1 VLHPNDAI
9 DTVPLARRLLRD
21 DADDCRLGTLAQR
34 FQFDCQPTHRALA
47 DAQATVELLH
57 LLIERATH
65 YGAFDLDDLMRLP
78 GLMRHP
84 LRAKLATTAH
94 LPRAPGVAQLLDRN
108 GRSMHV
114 VVADDL
120 RHAVRRLFDR
130 DDVHSEPP
138 PTAVLRHLHR
148 VVSVQTRS
156 AVVSHVIA
164 LRWSA
169 TVPLHRGTAET
180 AYLQHSAGSGRV
192 RVVADRLAPD
202 LIAGPMPRPRA
213 RQVVSLL
220 ASGRLEDT
228 EWFVAALSTNA
239 VVASRADAD
248 ADADQTALADV
259 VRCQQALSG
268 ALAFIGIV
276 LVDGAT
282 VAVHDGRIRDVEI
295 DGRSV
300 AGDLPAVA
308 DDHLDC
314 LPSAAHAAEAMFVAA
329 LLAGAQPGCEILD
342 T

>member
-1 VLHPNDAI
+1 
-9 DTVPLARRLLRD
+9 
-21 DADDCRLGTLAQR
+21 
-34 FQFDCQPTHRALA
+34 
-47 DAQATVELLH
+47 
-57 LLIERATH
+57 
-65 YGAFDLDDLMRLP
+65 
-78 GLMRHP
+78 
-84 LRAKLATTAH
+84 
-94 LPRAPGVAQLLDRN
+94 
-108 GRSMHV
+108 
-114 VVADDL
+114 
-120 RHAVRRLFDR
+120 
-130 DDVHSEPP
+130 
-138 PTAVLRHLHR
+138 
-148 VVSVQTRS
+148 
-156 AVVSHVIA
+156 
-164 LRWSA
+164 
-169 TVPLHRGTAET
+169 
-180 AYLQHSAGSGRV
+180 
-192 RVVADRLAPD
+192 
-202 LIAGPMPRPRA
+202 
-213 RQVVSLL
+213 
-220 ASGRLEDT
+220 LEDT